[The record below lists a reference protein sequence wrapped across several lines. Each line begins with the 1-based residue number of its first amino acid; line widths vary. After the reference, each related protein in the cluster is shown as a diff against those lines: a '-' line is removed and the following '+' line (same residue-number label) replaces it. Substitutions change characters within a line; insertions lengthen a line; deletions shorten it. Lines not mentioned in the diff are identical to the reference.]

1 MLTLLQEATKPM
13 FEANTKPAEQLSA
26 QNTLYT
32 CLEAGLKLLHPYM
45 PFVTEDLWQRLPR
58 RPEDTCES
66 IMIAPFPEPSSG
78 YDFPEAAAHFDLTN
92 DTIRAARSIVGL
104 YNLPTNGK
112 TIEDKI
118 TIIIQAKKAEIG
130 SILQSQRDIITALTK
145 GCGTCNFITSDSEV
159 PDGCGSE
166 VVTADVTVHIPVQ
179 VRHTSICLVRCSGVS
194 V

>member
-1 MLTLLQEATKPM
+1 
-13 FEANTKPAEQLSA
+13 
-26 QNTLYT
+26 
-32 CLEAGLKLLHPYM
+32 M

-66 IMIAPFPEPSSG
+66 IMIAPFPEQVSPRLPPRQDVRRLMFQSSE

-112 TIEDKI
+112 TVEDKI
-118 TIIIQAKKAEIG
+118 TLIIQAKKAEIG
-130 SILQSQRDIITALTK
+130 TILQSQREIITALTK
-145 GCGTCNFITSDSEV
+145 GCGTCEFITQDSEV
-159 PDGCGSE
+159 PQGCGSE

-179 VRHTSICLVRCSGVS
+179 VSYPLSLTP
-194 V
+194 